1 MLPFSPHNKRFKFVN
16 INFLSD
22 DDTMGKTQEKE
33 AKMTCEHEWKAI
45 ETTHEK
51 SHVKLKCVKC
61 GETKEIELFP

>member
-1 MLPFSPHNKRFKFVN
+1 MLPFSPYNKRFKFVN

-45 ETTHEK
+45 ETTTRKVMLSLNASNVEK
-51 SHVKLKCVKC
+51 
-61 GETKEIELFP
+61 PRR